1 MEGQCTDLFT
11 TCHRVCNYL
20 LVFALNSEH
29 PCLALGK
36 VRKVLLLFPHV
47 LGDTACFMTQR

>member
-1 MEGQCTDLFT
+1 MEVQCTDLFT
-11 TCHRVCNYL
+11 TCRRVCNYL

-47 LGDTACFMTQR
+47 LGDTACFVTQR